1 MAVLVCV
8 MFTSIVLYC
17 ILSYDD
23 YQLNYFLAEKTLETS
38 YRNCDDGN
46 LMNCSERVITDLY
59 HIKLPMIQLSDSY

>member
-8 MFTSIVLYC
+8 MFTSIVLYY

-38 YRNCDDGN
+38 YRNCDDEN